1 MGYLIPKE
9 AAKKWGISE
18 RRVQILCTQGKII
31 GAERHGRIWL
41 IPETAEKPEDARIK
55 SGRYIKSSPKP
66 LTAASDTTV
75 PRPRL
80 KEKIAPP
87 AAALHTFTPMRAMAK
102 PLS

>member
-1 MGYLIPKE
+1 MRYLIPKE

-18 RRVQILCTQGKII
+18 RRVQILCAQGKII
-31 GAERHGRIWL
+31 GTERHGRIWL
-41 IPETAEKPEDARIK
+41 IPETAEKPEDGRIK
-55 SGRYIKSSPKP
+55 SGRYLKSSPKP
-66 LTAASDTTV
+66 LKAAPDTTV

-87 AAALHTFTPMRAMAK
+87 AAALHTSTPMQVMVK